1 MAHKP
6 WRAHRAEAALTGH
19 PATED
24 TFRRAA
30 SDELAQAEPLP
41 GNEFK
46 VDLTRRTVVAVL
58 RRLRDEAVPV

>member
-1 MAHKP
+1 
-6 WRAHRAEAALTGH
+6 LT
-19 PATED
+19 
-24 TFRRAA
+24 
-30 SDELAQAEPLP
+30 